1 MAIDSRRYELSR
13 IQLETRFFNNEDP
26 KQIINEFKKL
36 LTFID
41 NDPSEESTLTLSA
54 RKTKIQ
60 TTLGNIYYQL
70 ANQTTEDKEKKDY
83 YIESKDIFKDLLSLN
98 EDGEV
103 LNQLDSI
110 DSIKKDKS
118 KWIIFGYAESLYQIG
133 EKKDLAKEIFEKIIY
148 YLAENEF
155 LNREEKRTKVLA
167 KITQLICAIRAEEDT
182 IIIRNTKSQVDS
194 ALSGVDTRLTV
205 YSQLQRRNVDRDTF
219 RKDLD
224 KLLPITQHGE
234 G

>member
-118 KWIIFGYAESLYQIG
+118 KWIIFGYA
-133 EKKDLAKEIFEKIIY
+133 
-148 YLAENEF
+148 
-155 LNREEKRTKVLA
+155 
-167 KITQLICAIRAEEDT
+167 
-182 IIIRNTKSQVDS
+182 
-194 ALSGVDTRLTV
+194 
-205 YSQLQRRNVDRDTF
+205 
-219 RKDLD
+219 
-224 KLLPITQHGE
+224 
-234 G
+234 